1 MFEVVEGTSA
11 KEIDLFAGSVVKQY
25 AKTGKSAFLR
35 RVIRSLEALSM
46 EKEGAS
52 SVVVTF
58 AHEDVAAAEAFKR
71 GVIEKGKK
79 VLVTTVVD
87 PSIMG
92 GMIVEVGDI
101 RIDASAQTHLEQLRA
116 CISI

>member
-58 AHEDVAAAEAFKR
+58 AHEDVAAAEGVQARCDRERKKSPSDNRR
-71 GVIEKGKK
+71 G
-79 VLVTTVVD
+79 
-87 PSIMG
+87 SIDYG
-92 GMIVEVGDI
+92 WD
-101 RIDASAQTHLEQLRA
+101 D
-116 CISI
+116 C